1 VAGQCHYVQI
11 REPLSTPD
19 IQLYA
24 IDYSIPRL
32 GLVLE
37 FKLSNT
43 SPIAVSA
50 AFEQRHNLV
59 I

>member
-1 VAGQCHYVQI
+1 MQRNFLRQFPVV
-11 REPLSTPD
+11 LSTPD

-24 IDYSIPRL
+24 IDYSIPRRS
-32 GLVLE
+32 LVLE
-37 FKLSNT
+37 FKLSDT
-43 SPIAVSA
+43 SPITVSA